1 MVFPR
6 TPKTDEPA
14 AILHRAGDARVAFYP
29 GDIDRSFWRSGN
41 TDLLRLIINSV
52 RWVQGEGR
60 QPVTVT
66 GEGIVELFAWE
77 TEAGYSLHILNYTNP
92 NMTRGF
98 MHDFYRIGPQ
108 KVRFQ
113 VAVGKKIAGVHALRS
128 GSALAF
134 KQDGRMIEFEVPS
147 VLDCEVIAL
156 T

>member
-6 TPKTDEPA
+6 SPKTDEPA
-14 AILHRAGDARVAFYP
+14 AILRQAGDARVAFYP

-52 RWVQGEGR
+52 NWVLGEGR
-60 QPVTVT
+60 QPVAVT
-66 GEGIVELFAWE
+66 GEGFVELFAWE
-77 TEAGYSLHILNYTNP
+77 TEAGYALHILNYANP

-98 MHDFYRIGPQ
+98 MHEFYRIGPQ

-113 VAVGKKIAGVHALRS
+113 VAAGKKIAEVRALRS

-134 KQDGRMIEFEVPS
+134 RQDGRAIEFEVPS
-147 VLDCEVIAL
+147 ILDYEVVAM